1 MIPAGYMAKR
11 ICRRPDWLKA
21 ERVNDIYSVSSCVS
35 SDFADYINFWKH
47 NGYWLF
53 DCPEAIL
60 DLAIERNLDLE
71 GTLLF
76 YYEIYEFEFDQDH
89 HSWTSVSAEPAF
101 GIDVTQP
108 LEKQLEGYDVVTFW
122 VRSSPEC
129 SPLSCNSFAS
139 EVETNEHCLLSSLE
153 EAKQLLEAGKFKD
166 GEPGPYRIF
175 AVYSVDW
182 PTKQLP
188 AHASRRAGL

>member
-1 MIPAGYMAKR
+1 DGASETGSRFKACCSDSDRRFLLTTRNSTKRYPASSCAESACIPAIMIPAGYMAKR

-60 DLAIERNLDLE
+60 DLAIESNLDLE

-89 HSWTSVSAEPAF
+89 HSWTSVSAE
-101 GIDVTQP
+101 
-108 LEKQLEGYDVVTFW
+108 
-122 VRSSPEC
+122 
-129 SPLSCNSFAS
+129 
-139 EVETNEHCLLSSLE
+139 
-153 EAKQLLEAGKFKD
+153 
-166 GEPGPYRIF
+166 
-175 AVYSVDW
+175 
-182 PTKQLP
+182 
-188 AHASRRAGL
+188 